1 MVELA
6 VPDKVLEYLREKQA
20 ASIDDVSEAFSVSEV
35 TAMNYLSR
43 LTSLGLVNRIGSGK
57 YEYGESDASSLV
69 ITPGV
74 QRIINLVERFGEK
87 NILVW
92 SINLLS
98 NYSHYAIGK
107 DVFFVETS
115 PSIKQSVRDV
125 LLQSGY
131 NVVLDPMRR
140 DFRDYALD
148 NRDTVFVIGRKE
160 KYGIKNGEPFIP
172 TAERAWVD
180 LYYYITRKEL
190 GFSSFELGV
199 MLGNMVKANVLNY
212 DRLLYYS
219 NRRKIRDEIVI
230 ILYEIF
236 KKSNNENLLKLLLKG
251 KNTTSSIKQI
261 LDGALEP

>member
-1 MVELA
+1 VVELA

-20 ASIDDVSEAFSVSEV
+20 ASIADVSEEFDVSDV

-43 LTSLGLVNRIGSGK
+43 LTGLGLANRVGYGK
-57 YEYGESDASSLV
+57 YEYGESMDTSL
-69 ITPGV
+69 IISPEL
-74 QRIINLVERFGEK
+74 QRVLNLVERFGEK

-107 DVFFVETS
+107 DLFFVETS

-148 NRDTVFVIGRKE
+148 NLDTVFVMGRKE

-172 TAERAWVD
+172 AAERIWVD
-180 LYYYITRKEL
+180 LYYYITRKGL

-199 MLGNMVKANVLNY
+199 MLGNMVEANALNY
-212 DRLLYYS
+212 DRLLYYA
-219 NRRKIRDEIVI
+219 NRRKIRDEVVI
-230 ILYEIF
+230 ILYECF

-261 LDGALEP
+261 LDGALE